1 MCTGTITAASIA
13 MPKHPSSSPSLSEA
27 DLHRLRAR
35 LTGKRDELLA
45 ARRSSEAERRGIAD
59 RETEE
64 GDIAEQ
70 TIEQEAALR
79 VGGFD
84 AELLGEVEHA
94 LKKLD
99 DGNYGISEDSG
110 APIPVARLDALPW
123 ARRTA
128 EEEDRREQARRPGR

>member
-1 MCTGTITAASIA
+1 
-13 MPKHPSSSPSLSEA
+13 MPKHPSPSPRLSEA
-27 DLHRLRAR
+27 DLHRLRTK
-35 LTGKRDELLA
+35 LTRKRDELLA
-45 ARRSSEAERRGIAD
+45 VRHSSEAERRGIAD

-64 GDIAEQ
+64 GDMAEQ

-84 AELLGEVEHA
+84 AALLAEVEHA

-99 DGNYGISEDSG
+99 DGSYGVSEDSG
-110 APIPVARLDALPW
+110 APIPVERLDALPW

-128 EEEDRREQARRPGR
+128 EEEQRRQEARRPER

>member
-1 MCTGTITAASIA
+1 
-13 MPKHPSSSPSLSEA
+13 MPKHPSSSPRLSEA
-27 DLHRLRAR
+27 DLHRLRASLSR
-35 LTGKRDELLA
+35 KRDELLA
-45 ARRSSEAERRGIAD
+45 ARRRSEAERRGIAE

-64 GDIAEQ
+64 GDMAEQ

-84 AELLGEVEHA
+84 AALLAEVEHA

-99 DGNYGISEDSG
+99 DGGYGVSEDSG
-110 APIPVARLDALPW
+110 APIPVGRLDALPW

-128 EEEDRREQARRPGR
+128 EEDERRQQARRAQR